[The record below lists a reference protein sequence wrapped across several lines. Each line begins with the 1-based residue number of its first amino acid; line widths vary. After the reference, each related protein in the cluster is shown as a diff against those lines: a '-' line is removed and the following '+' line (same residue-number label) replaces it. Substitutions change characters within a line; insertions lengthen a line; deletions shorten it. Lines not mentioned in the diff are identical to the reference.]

1 MYIYKKDG
9 ITAATVLDTRR
20 RLTNDL
26 YRVRVRVTFNRKT
39 REYSTGKALTIND
52 WMELPKAKSKV
63 LKDAKHDI
71 QNTFLIIEKH
81 IRNLAESEAFSF
93 DALDNE
99 LQRKSDSNTINEY
112 FKDKIHSL
120 DEDDREGTRLY
131 YDNVLKGIE
140 RFKGKSIALKL
151 ISAEWLKGYEKFLL
165 SEKKSYTTIGMHMRA
180 IRAMVNTAKKKGII
194 KELNYP
200 FGGDRYQIPTGD
212 SRKMALTIDQIGKI
226 VSFYDGSPKT
236 DLYRDLWFFSY
247 LCNGIN
253 FADVCRLKY
262 ADISNNEITW
272 LREKTKNTA
281 KQKKYIRASLTTEMQ
296 TIIKR
301 WGTEHLPD
309 NYIFPFITPGL
320 TTIEERNRVRKI
332 ISSVNQQMKYIGE
345 KTGAGKISTY
355 TARHSYATVLKRSG
369 ANVAYISESLGHS
382 DLKTTENY
390 LASFEQTERAK
401 NAALLTDFKT
411 PGQNEK

>member
-20 RLTNDL
+20 SLTNDL

-39 REYSTGKALTIND
+39 REYSTGKALSIND
-52 WMELPKAKSKV
+52 WNELPSAKSKV

-81 IRNLAESEAFSF
+81 IRNLAESESFSF

-99 LQRKSDSNTINEY
+99 LQRKSDSNTINQY
-112 FKDKIHSL
+112 FKDKIHNL
-120 DEDDREGTRLY
+120 NEDDREGTRIY

-140 RFKGKSIALKL
+140 RFKGKSIPLK
-151 ISAEWLKGYEKFLL
+151 IITTEWLKGYEKFLL
-165 SEKKSYTTIGMHMRA
+165 SEKKSFTTIGMHMRA

-200 FGGDRYQIPTGD
+200 FGSDRYQIPTGD
-212 SRKMALTIDQIGKI
+212 SRKMALTIDQIGK
-226 VSFYDGSPKT
+226 VVNFYDGSPKT
-236 DLYRDLWFFSY
+236 ELYRDLWFFSY

-253 FADVCRLKY
+253 FADLCRLKY
-262 ADISNNEITW
+262 ADIANNEITW

-296 TIIKR
+296 AIIKR
-301 WGTEHLPD
+301 WGTEPLPD
-309 NYIFPFITPGL
+309 NYVFPFITPGL

-332 ISSVNQQMKYIGE
+332 KDSVNQQMKNIGE

-355 TARHSYATVLKRSG
+355 TARHSYATVLKRAGSNI
-369 ANVAYISESLGHS
+369 AFISESLGHS

-390 LASFEQTERAK
+390 LASFEQSERAK
-401 NAALLTDFKT
+401 NAALLTSFRT
-411 PGQNEK
+411 TEK

>member
-20 RLTNDL
+20 KLTNDL
-26 YRVRVRVTFNRKT
+26 YRVRVRVTYNRKIW
-39 REYSTGKALTIND
+39 EYSTGKALSIED
-52 WMELPKAKSKV
+52 WNELPSAKSKV

-81 IRNLAESEAFSF
+81 IRNLAESESFSF
-93 DALDNE
+93 DALNNE
-99 LQRKSDSNTINEY
+99 LKLKSDSNTINQY
-112 FKDKIHSL
+112 FKDKIHNL
-120 DEDDREGTRLY
+120 NEDDREGTRIY

-140 RFKGKSIALKL
+140 RYKGNNIPLKL
-151 ISAEWLKGYEKFLL
+151 ITAEWLKGYEKFLL
-165 SEKKSYTTIGMHMRA
+165 TENKSYTTIGMHMRA
-180 IRAMVNTAKKKGII
+180 IRTIVNTAKKKGII

-226 VSFYDGSPKT
+226 VNFYDGSQKT
-236 DLYRDLWFFSY
+236 ELYRDLWFFSY

-253 FADVCRLKY
+253 FSDLCRLKY
-262 ADISNNEITW
+262 ADIANNEITW

-281 KQKKYIRASLTTEMQ
+281 KQKKYIRASLTPEMQ
-296 TIIKR
+296 AIINR
-301 WGTEHLPD
+301 WGTEPKPD

-320 TTIEERNRVRKI
+320 STKDERKTIHDI
-332 ISSVNQQMKYIGE
+332 ISSVNQQMKYIGQ
-345 KTGAGKISTY
+345 KTGTGKISTY
-355 TARHSYATVLKRSG
+355 TARHSYATVLKRAGSNI
-369 ANVAYISESLGHS
+369 AFISESLGHS

-390 LASFEQTERAK
+390 LASFEQSERAK
-401 NAALLTDFKT
+401 NAALLTNFINK
-411 PGQNEK
+411 

>member
-20 RLTNDL
+20 SLTNDL
-26 YRVRVRVTFNRKT
+26 YRVRVRVTYNRKT
-39 REYSTGKALTIND
+39 REYSTGKALSKED
-52 WMELPKAKSKV
+52 WKELPTAKSKV

-99 LQRKSDSNTINEY
+99 LQRKIDSNTINQY
-112 FKDKIHSL
+112 FKDKIQSL
-120 DEDDREGTRLY
+120 DKDDREGTRIY

-140 RFKGKSIALKL
+140 RFKGTSIPLKSI
-151 ISAEWLKGYEKFLL
+151 STEWLKGYEKFLL
-165 SEKKSYTTIGMHMRA
+165 SEKKSYTTIGMHMRG
-180 IRAMVNTAKKKGII
+180 IRTIINIAKKKGII

-200 FGGDRYQIPTGD
+200 FGSDRYQLPTGD
-212 SRKMALTIDQIGKI
+212 SRKMALTIDQIGK
-226 VSFYDGSPKT
+226 VVNFYDGSKKT

-253 FADVCRLKY
+253 FADLCRLKY
-262 ADISNNEITW
+262 ADISNNEIIW

-281 KQKKYIRASLTTEMQ
+281 KHKKYIKASVTPEIQ
-296 TIIKR
+296 AIIKR
-301 WGTEHLPD
+301 WGTEPLPG
-309 NYIFPFITPGL
+309 NYIFSFITPGL
-320 TTIEERNRVRKI
+320 TVKEERKI
-332 ISSVNQQMKYIGE
+332 IHDLVSSVNQQMKYIGE
-345 KTGAGKISTY
+345 KTGTGKISTY
-355 TARHSYATVLKRSG
+355 SARHSFATVLKRAGSNI
-369 ANVAYISESLGHS
+369 AFISESLGHG

-390 LASFEQTERAK
+390 LASFEQSERAK

-411 PGQNEK
+411 IEK